1 MGFFNVFVDTKPS
14 TEMAPPKL
22 TLVVTPVKPVE
33 PVNPVSTVSTK
44 KRSVEI
50 KDKIR
55 ANQLLVKCY
64 TPSGGLLL
72 VKAKSAEHKKWMEE
86 VNPKQ

>member
-1 MGFFNVFVDTKPS
+1 MGFLSAFFDTEPS
-14 TEMAPPKL
+14 TEMEQPKL
-22 TLVVTPVKPVE
+22 TLVVNPVST
-33 PVNPVSTVSTK
+33 VSTVSTK

-55 ANQLLVKCY
+55 ANQLLAKCY

-86 VNPKQ
+86 VNPR